1 MFDVDQFVADC
12 KQALTEKESRL
23 AIKEVLERAVRNPE
37 QVEKVLPITT
47 AEIVPIYAAPDL
59 SILKVV
65 WGPDMKIPAHN
76 HLMWAAI
83 GLYTGQEDNSLFR
96 RKGVSIIPS
105 GGRELRTKEVAL
117 FGDDTIHAVHNPL
130 SVLTG
135 AIHVYGGDLT
145 TQLGRSEWDG
155 EPPVESPMDFDR
167 TRELFKEAN
176 ARFVASS

>member
-1 MFDVDQFVADC
+1 MFDVDDFVADC
-12 KQALTEKESRL
+12 RQALTESEPRL
-23 AIKEVLERAVRNPE
+23 AIKEVLERAVANPE
-37 QVEKVLPITT
+37 QVDKALPVTI

-83 GLYTGQEDNSLFR
+83 GLYGGQEDNSLFR
-96 RKGVSIIPS
+96 RQGASIIPS

-145 TQLGRSEWDG
+145 TQLGRSEW
-155 EPPVESPMDFDR
+155 VEESLAERPMDFDR
-167 TRELFKEAN
+167 TRELFEEAN
-176 ARFVASS
+176 ARYETPG